1 MLSPAPWV
9 QRPVAA
15 ALTSCATSGSS
26 GSTWAPARLRLL
38 DDQPKYPRRS
48 AHVAAG
54 ALLAGGGVV
63 GSMGATLFFGG
74 RRSRTSRRNSK
85 RALQRRAAQGNAEGG
100 VGSSSVGRTTRA
112 AGSACRMMFANNDR
126 CVTLDPSVKQAVEDR
141 LTEYVAG
148 TGKAKD
154 GKYEEAENTVL
165 QSQLQQSDGDL
176 DAAPERAPPR
186 GESGPKRRITLLA
199 PGATPQ
205 SLQLCPPKEG
215 CAATAPDQSDEEAP
229 GWLELFRSAAPWV
242 AAYQGGAVVLHL
254 PSFLFNAGQQ
264 EVFKSIM
271 EDVAFC
277 KLLGM
282 KIILVSSI
290 ENAAER
296 GELECRDSAARLV
309 EAKRQAGYVRVE
321 VESALKG
328 SFRQRAG
335 LAARGFALDGHAL
348 AGLGGGDIS
357 VSVCSSGQAF
367 FEAAPAS
374 PERSFEGIVKSLNVE
389 IIRRRLD
396 DGETIALRSI

>member
-154 GKYEEAENTVL
+154 GKYEEVMAEKDQEEAEAERMQLQQLLADLEAENTVL

-186 GESGPKRRITLLA
+186 DIVSIAPLTHGP
-199 PGATPQ
+199 
-205 SLQLCPPKEG
+205 EG
-215 CAATAPDQSDEEAP
+215 QA
-229 GWLELFRSAAPWV
+229 L
-242 AAYQGGAVVLHL
+242 
-254 PSFLFNAGQQ
+254 
-264 EVFKSIM
+264 
-271 EDVAFC
+271 
-277 KLLGM
+277 
-282 KIILVSSI
+282 LVSS
-290 ENAAER
+290 EDLAAEI
-296 GELECRDSAARLV
+296 
-309 EAKRQAGYVRVE
+309 AGKMG
-321 VESALKG
+321 ALKLVYVTRG
-328 SFRQRAG
+328 QQLVDMSHAPGRGALVKDLQVETVADVVKDLREADGPSAPRLSSWQKESVRQLQGIVAAVSATGHDGGGARAG
-335 LAARGFALDGHAL
+335 HLVDPTPGALLQEFFTSGGSGTTIVAAQR
-348 AGLGGGDIS
+348 
-357 VSVCSSGQAF
+357 VT
-367 FEAAPAS
+367 E
-374 PERSFEGIVKSLNVE
+374 
-389 IIRRRLD
+389 
-396 DGETIALRSI
+396 

>member
-1 MLSPAPWV
+1 
-9 QRPVAA
+9 
-15 ALTSCATSGSS
+15 
-26 GSTWAPARLRLL
+26 
-38 DDQPKYPRRS
+38 
-48 AHVAAG
+48 
-54 ALLAGGGVV
+54 
-63 GSMGATLFFGG
+63 
-74 RRSRTSRRNSK
+74 
-85 RALQRRAAQGNAEGG
+85 
-100 VGSSSVGRTTRA
+100 
-112 AGSACRMMFANNDR
+112 
-126 CVTLDPSVKQAVEDR
+126 
-141 LTEYVAG
+141 
-148 TGKAKD
+148 
-154 GKYEEAENTVL
+154 
-165 QSQLQQSDGDL
+165 
-176 DAAPERAPPR
+176 
-186 GESGPKRRITLLA
+186 
-199 PGATPQ
+199 
-205 SLQLCPPKEG
+205 
-215 CAATAPDQSDEEAP
+215 
-229 GWLELFRSAAPWV
+229 
-242 AAYQGGAVVLHL
+242 
-254 PSFLFNAGQQ
+254 
-264 EVFKSIM
+264 M

>member
-186 GESGPKRRITLLA
+186 DIVSIAPLTHGP
-199 PGATPQ
+199 
-205 SLQLCPPKEG
+205 EG
-215 CAATAPDQSDEEAP
+215 QA
-229 GWLELFRSAAPWV
+229 L
-242 AAYQGGAVVLHL
+242 
-254 PSFLFNAGQQ
+254 
-264 EVFKSIM
+264 
-271 EDVAFC
+271 
-277 KLLGM
+277 
-282 KIILVSSI
+282 LVSS
-290 ENAAER
+290 EDLAAEI
-296 GELECRDSAARLV
+296 
-309 EAKRQAGYVRVE
+309 AGKMG
-321 VESALKG
+321 ALKLVYVTRG
-328 SFRQRAG
+328 QQLVDMSHAPGRGALVKDLQVETVADVVKDLREADGPSAPRLSSWQKESVRQLQGIVAAVSATGHDGGGARAG
-335 LAARGFALDGHAL
+335 HLVDPTPGALLQEFFTSGGSGTTIVAAQR
-348 AGLGGGDIS
+348 
-357 VSVCSSGQAF
+357 VT
-367 FEAAPAS
+367 E
-374 PERSFEGIVKSLNVE
+374 
-389 IIRRRLD
+389 
-396 DGETIALRSI
+396 